1 MSTILAET
9 DMEFRMAA
17 MTSEKIWN
25 LRSKLA
31 RTRVSRCQRK
41 YLTAWHRLKID
52 WQQFASFVRPS
63 SKPAVRSA
71 IKSSRSSI
79 FLPFARNR
87 GPLKASFTSLVR
99 FFTIAS
105 LALLFDTSVKKG
117 RRAVCFESDSDKC
130 VSEGTVGE
138 VFEMSVTAGLPGS
151 SKQPDNY
158 GEPWIYFVWLLRQE
172 DRWWDSPLW
181 IFLSK

>member
-1 MSTILAET
+1 MDRENGGKSTMSTILAET
-9 DMEFRMAA
+9 DMEFCMAA
-17 MTSEKIWN
+17 MTSEKMWN
-25 LRSKLA
+25 LRSKLV

-87 GPLKASFTSLVR
+87 GPLKASFISLVW

-105 LALLFDTSVKKG
+105 LALFSILRWK
-117 RRAVCFESDSDKC
+117 REEEQC
-130 VSEGTVGE
+130 VSRVIVINAFRRG
-138 VFEMSVTAGLPGS
+138 
-151 SKQPDNY
+151 Q
-158 GEPWIYFVWLLRQE
+158 
-172 DRWWDSPLW
+172 
-181 IFLSK
+181 